1 MSLLDTFKIIF
12 SNNNIVGL
20 LSSTFFLLLI
30 GIFFGKKNIF
40 DEKVADNLSNIVLNL
55 SIAALSILA
64 FMNDFNPA
72 IFQEGK
78 NILIWSILLHIL
90 FIAITKYFYLN
101 REHDKQVAMEVSTLF
116 GAVTTLGIPIVQA
129 LFDSTGLIYMSIFTI
144 VYRLLLYSYGFFKMS
159 NTKVSKANL
168 KLIFLNPAIFCTLLG
183 LIIWLTQNSTY
194 QVLVDNRSYGIFR
207 IDKTA
212 FWLYKPLVYLAS
224 LCSPLSWLAAGIKL
238 SKLPFLKS
246 LKCLEAWYFSFIKI
260 VIFPIITVVLI
271 TFLGGLGFF
280 PLSTVGLTVI
290 AIAFGTP
297 LASVTIAYAIKYN
310 RSAVLCSK
318 CFFVSTLF
326 SLIFLPFLLSFVEML
341 NN

>member
-90 FIAITKYFYLN
+90 FITITKYFYLN

-116 GAVTTLGIPIVQA
+116 GAVTTLGIPIVQT

-290 AIAFGTP
+290 AIALGTP